1 MRMVIKM
8 YGGVLIQEGD
18 NWYFPDGPVD
28 NIDSTE
34 GWTRLN
40 LNNL

>member
-1 MRMVIKM
+1 M

-34 GWTRLN
+34 GWKRLK